1 LNDKDIRQ
9 TQALYLLSTGGFLSP
24 EGVNQSDLS
33 GSLFETASSL
43 LGIIKS
49 DNEKFKVGLNLFLKN
64 RKGN

>member
-43 LGIIKS
+43 LGGIIKS
-49 DNEKFKVGLNLFLKN
+49 DNENSKLALIIFLQTEE
-64 RKGN
+64 